1 MALGRV
7 LLWLNVFV
15 VPTAVIYAVAGPWVG
30 VVAGA
35 VNFLNAWYFDV
46 RVRPKLER
54 LSKVVDKFLKSWGWG

>member
-15 VPTAVIYAVAGPWVG
+15 VPTLVVCAVAGFWVG
-30 VVAGA
+30 AVAGV

-54 LSKVVDKFLKSWGWG
+54 LGKVLDRFLRSWS